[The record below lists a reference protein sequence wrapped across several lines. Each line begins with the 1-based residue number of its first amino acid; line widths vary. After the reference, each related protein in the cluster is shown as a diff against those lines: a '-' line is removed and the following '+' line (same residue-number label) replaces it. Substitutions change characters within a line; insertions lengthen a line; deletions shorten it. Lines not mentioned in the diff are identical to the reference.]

1 MIAGAHNGDSFIV
14 KEYAESEA
22 EGIFKEFFKKWKLL
36 YQH

>member
-22 EGIFKEFFKKWKLL
+22 EGIFKEFFKK
-36 YQH
+36 